1 MKRKALLHSYF
12 FTLAFLLYQY
22 SLASIIASPDQIIR
36 PLFILWLVL
45 LILAFPGYWLTNNW
59 EWAGILLSIFALGF
73 FTSRAIFYAFGL
85 MSLIGI
91 LIWALVSWLR
101 RRRIQIEQINILLI
115 FISGLLV
122 LIVAAFRI
130 IWPLSFVPWSYY
142 EEVVISPKREI
153 VAQPII
159 PDVRPDVYY
168 IVLDGYGRE
177 DVLQELYGFEN
188 REFIKYL
195 YEKGFIVPE
204 NSHSNY
210 PKTVLSVAS
219 TLNMGYI
226 QSITPGLQD
235 SNYWWLMSPLINHSE
250 VRAILEQAGY
260 KTVAIASDWSITNN
274 PTVDYYL
281 KPLPFHLSDFEGFL
295 LSSTP
300 LGALSSVL
308 RSVAYMPS
316 IDAHRRLVVYN
327 FETLSKIPDD
337 IQGPKFVFAHIVSP
351 HPPFVFDRDGN
362 PIDPGYPFNFNDAN
376 DFPGTPEEYRNG
388 YIGQVEYVN
397 RQLEQVIDT
406 LIEKSVVPPIIILQ
420 ADHGPGLLVDFRS
433 AKNTCIKE
441 RFSVFAAYYMPGV
454 TPEPIPEDI
463 TPINIFRIVFNQ
475 YFESGLPLLENSY
488 YYYKD
493 TVYIY
498 RAVDVSN
505 RIGETCDAT
514 P

>member
-1 MKRKALLHSYF
+1 MKRKALFHSFF

-22 SLASIIASPDQIIR
+22 SLASIIASPDQIVR
-36 PLFILWLVL
+36 PLFILWLGL
-45 LILAFPGYWLTNNW
+45 LILAFLAYWLTNNW
-59 EWAGILLSIFALGF
+59 EWTGILLSVFALGF

-85 MSLIGI
+85 ISLIGI
-91 LIWALVSWLR
+91 LIWVLVSWLR
-101 RRRIQIEQINILLI
+101 RRRIQIEQINFLLI
-115 FISGLLV
+115 FISSLLV
-122 LIVAAFRI
+122 VIIAVFRI

-142 EEVVISPKREI
+142 EKVVLSPKREL
-153 VAQPII
+153 VAYPII

-168 IVLDGYGRE
+168 VVLDGYGRA

-195 YEKGFIVPE
+195 NERGFIVPE

-210 PKTVLSVAS
+210 PKTALSVAS

-250 VRAILEQAGY
+250 VRAILEKAGY
-260 KTVAIASDWSITNN
+260 KTVAIASDWSITDN
-274 PTVDYYL
+274 PTVDYYF
-281 KPLPFHLSDFEGFL
+281 KPFPIHLNDFEGFL
-295 LSSTP
+295 LGSTP

-308 RSVAYMPS
+308 RNVAYMPS
-316 IDAHRRLVVYN
+316 MDAHRRLVAYN
-327 FETLSKIPDD
+327 FETLSKIPD

-351 HPPFVFDRDGN
+351 HPPFVFDGDGN
-362 PIDPGYPFNFNDAN
+362 PLDPEYPFGFGDAN

-406 LIEKSVVPPIIILQ
+406 LIEKSVVSPIIILQ

-441 RFSVFAAYYMPGV
+441 RYSVFAAYYMPGA
-454 TPEPIPEDI
+454 TPDSIPDDI
-463 TPINIFRIVFNQ
+463 TPINIFRIIFNQ
-475 YFESGLPLLENSY
+475 YFGSDLPLLENSY
-488 YYYKD
+488 YYYEE

-498 RAVDVSN
+498 RPVDVSN